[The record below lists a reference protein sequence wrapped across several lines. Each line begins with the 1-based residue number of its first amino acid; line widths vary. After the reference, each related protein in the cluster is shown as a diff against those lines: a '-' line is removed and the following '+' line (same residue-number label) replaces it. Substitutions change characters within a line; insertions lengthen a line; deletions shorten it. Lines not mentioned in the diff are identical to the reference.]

1 MKKTI
6 KLASWGVV
14 ALGSL
19 FGASKVLTA
28 LLDTNLGWPAT
39 AATAAIG
46 IGFAVVPYCIAR
58 AVNEILYEVEL

>member
-6 KLASWGVV
+6 KLALWGLVI
-14 ALGSL
+14 LGSII
-19 FGASKVLTA
+19 GAYKVLIA

-46 IGFAVVPYCIAR
+46 IGFAVVPYCLAR